1 MSFFGFSFEVET
13 SSKLS
18 QDYFM
23 TVVFF
28 GENSISWSGSVS
40 CQSIKASVVEDNQV
54 VKWSSVNVE

>member
-13 SSKLS
+13 SWKVS

-23 TVVFF
+23 TVVIF

-40 CQSIKASVVEDNQV
+40 CQSIKTSVVEDNRV

>member
-1 MSFFGFSFEVET
+1 MSFFGFSVEVET

-28 GENSISWSGSVS
+28 GVNSTSWSGSVS
-40 CQSIKASVVEDNQV
+40 CQSMKTSVVEDHRV